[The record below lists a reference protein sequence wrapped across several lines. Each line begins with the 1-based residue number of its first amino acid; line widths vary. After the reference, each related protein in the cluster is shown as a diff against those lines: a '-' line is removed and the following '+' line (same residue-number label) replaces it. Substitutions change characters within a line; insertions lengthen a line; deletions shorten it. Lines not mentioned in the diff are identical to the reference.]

1 MFTSEERA
9 RYEPQFEL
17 PGFGIEGQ
25 MKLKQSKVLVIGA
38 GGLGCPVL
46 QYLSAA
52 GIGMLGLADGGN
64 VAINNLQRQVL
75 YGIDDIG
82 KNKAEVATLKLKLIN
97 NNILYNCYPYHIRDE
112 MAKSILRI
120 YDVIL
125 DCTQVYEVSKSIREI
140 CCEYG
145 KPWIH
150 ATIDTFQGEVQVIT
164 DHASAHPDE
173 IPTGNSVKNS
183 SFGFYSGILGSIM
196 AGEAVKLIAGF
207 GNSLAGKKMKINFL
221 DIDIRCE

>member
-1 MFTSEERA
+1 MFTSEERE

-38 GGLGCPVL
+38 GGLGCPAL
-46 QYLSAA
+46 QYLSAV
-52 GIGMLGLADGGN
+52 GIGMLGLADGAS
-64 VAINNLQRQVL
+64 VAMNNLQRQVL
-75 YGIDDIG
+75 YGTDDIG

-97 NNILYNCYPYHIRDE
+97 NNILYNCYPYPIQGE
-112 MAKSILRI
+112 MAHSILRI

-125 DCTQVYEVSKSIREI
+125 DCTNVCDVSKSLNEI
-140 CCEYG
+140 CREYK
-145 KPWIH
+145 KPLIQ
-150 ATIDTFQGEVQVIT
+150 ATVDNFTGEIEVLSTYENNKGRNFNKAQ
-164 DHASAHPDE
+164 
-173 IPTGNSVKNS
+173 KNS

-207 GNSLAGKKMKINFL
+207 GASLADKKMKIDFL
-221 DIDIRCE
+221 NIEIRYE